1 MREEIEAPP
10 PQPLACASW
19 RRFCSACTRHQNLP
33 GVRSFAATVKAVTAN
48 GGVTADAVVATAT
61 EADYRQP
68 LPTPSRLEV
77 EQERNGKQHQQDSD
91 ERQQDY
97 DRQHRGIV
105 APTVH
110 TATGGCASVRDVL
123 SRASEACCGNGC
135 QYSPYRKSAYQ
146 PR

>member
-105 APTVH
+105 APTVAH
-110 TATGGCASVRDVL
+110 GHRRL
-123 SRASEACCGNGC
+123 
-135 QYSPYRKSAYQ
+135 RKRS
-146 PR
+146 